1 MIAVAIAAGVTAAT
15 KEAVTALVAAGLT
28 VTGQKGAGGGVR
40 RGKRRQEARE
50 ARAGRADI
58 PAGVATRSQPP
69 PIARAVDFAR
79 DRRFVRREGRVVRL
93 AIRWERPAAGF
104 GEHHREVEEH
114 RVSGSLH
121 RPASKWRRVWVRGA
135 AVLRRRDKFGQV
147 QAWAQLQA
155 RAQVQARAAGT
166 AFAVRTGQLC
176 CGEGRAPTWVVESLG
191 SRCSAEHGV
200 GKN

>member
-1 MIAVAIAAGVTAAT
+1 MARGGAKACGAGAAARRSGVGWSGGSATVHGATSDVLAARYLPEGQAEQPELQLESHEDAT
-15 KEAVTALVAAGLT
+15 SQPESQPTSQPEADKKPSQLESQLESHVSGMSLRREGR
-28 VTGQKGAGGGVR
+28 GGGGVR

-79 DRRFVRREGRVVRL
+79 DRRFVWREGRVVRL

-121 RPASKWRRVWVRGA
+121 RPASK
-135 AVLRRRDKFGQV
+135 
-147 QAWAQLQA
+147 
-155 RAQVQARAAGT
+155 
-166 AFAVRTGQLC
+166 
-176 CGEGRAPTWVVESLG
+176 
-191 SRCSAEHGV
+191 
-200 GKN
+200 